1 MSDTISVSA
10 VLPVKRATLYN
21 AWLDSKEH
29 TAFTGAQA
37 RVDPKVGGKF
47 SAWDGYITGKTLLL
61 KRGQKIVQS
70 WRTTDFP
77 EGSPD
82 SRLVILFD
90 VTPTGTRI
98 VLEHTDSPDGQG
110 KSYRA
115 GWKDYYLMPMKQYY
129 KSIKKV

>member
-21 AWLDSKEH
+21 AWLDSKKH
-29 TAFTGAQA
+29 TAFTGAHA

-98 VLEHTDSPDGQG
+98 VIEHTDIPEGQG
-110 KSYRA
+110 KSYRV
-115 GWKDYYLMPMKQYY
+115 GWKDYYFTPMKQYY
-129 KSIKKV
+129 KGIKKG

>member
-21 AWLDSKEH
+21 AWLDSKKH
-29 TAFTGAQA
+29 TAFTGAHA

-98 VLEHTDSPDGQG
+98 VLEHTDIPDGQG

-115 GWKDYYLMPMKQYY
+115 GWKDYYFMPMKQYY

>member
-98 VLEHTDSPDGQG
+98 VLEHTDIPDGQG

>member
-98 VLEHTDSPDGQG
+98 VLEHTDIPDGQG

-115 GWKDYYLMPMKQYY
+115 GWKDYYFMPMKQYY